1 MTRYQTRLR
10 TPQSPEQTFAYMAD
24 LRNFAQWDP
33 GVRRVTQVDG
43 EGGAAGA
50 VFDVPLNTKRE
61 NTLRYHT
68 AVFDPPRTVV
78 VIAKT
83 PVLTSEDRI
92 TVVADLTGTIVTYN
106 AELRLNGR
114 SASATRSW
122 ELPSNESL
130 TAPPPAYGKRLT
142 PSRADDRSISGR
154 ATNPAVR
161 TRVA

>member
-10 TPQSPEQTFAYMAD
+10 TPQSPEQAFAYMAD

-50 VFDVPLNTKRE
+50 VFDVTLNTKRE

-83 PVLTSEDRI
+83 SVLTSEDRI
-92 TVVADLTGTIVTYN
+92 TVVADPTGTIVTYD
-106 AELRLNGR
+106 AELRLNGPLR
-114 SASATRSW
+114 VGDPLLGVVFKRIADRASAGLRQALHAS
-122 ELPSNESL
+122 P
-130 TAPPPAYGKRLT
+130 
-142 PSRADDRSISGR
+142 
-154 ATNPAVR
+154 V
-161 TRVA
+161 

>member
-10 TPQSPEQTFAYMAD
+10 TPQSPEQAFAYMAD

-50 VFDVPLNTKRE
+50 VFDVTLNTKRE

-83 PVLTSEDRI
+83 SVLTSEDRI
-92 TVVADLTGTIVTYN
+92 TVVADPTGTIVTYD
-106 AELRLNGR
+106 AELRLNGPLR
-114 SASATRSW
+114 VGDPLLGVVFKRIADRASAGLRQTLDAS
-122 ELPSNESL
+122 P
-130 TAPPPAYGKRLT
+130 
-142 PSRADDRSISGR
+142 
-154 ATNPAVR
+154 V
-161 TRVA
+161 